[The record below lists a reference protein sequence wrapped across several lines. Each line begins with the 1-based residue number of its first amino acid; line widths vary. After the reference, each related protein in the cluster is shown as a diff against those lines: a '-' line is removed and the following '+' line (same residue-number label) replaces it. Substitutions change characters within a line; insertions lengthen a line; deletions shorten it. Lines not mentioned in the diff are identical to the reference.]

1 VIGIPSYDRPD
12 IYTVVFQDGSIS
24 EYSDTNNILEACPV
38 SSNTSPCS
46 ILPNWIQD
54 DANATLFL
62 FDMTKPRHGKLKR
75 DHNNN
80 WIFCPGVNHDISQG
94 IKLQDLSANCQMLM
108 ETGQRFRGHTKFRRV
123 YIARNQAQLRDSVL
137 RHVSVH
143 GLASLIAPPS
153 LKHHNTMLP
162 TDKTIW
168 DAAYDEEFDGLA
180 SLPTWQVVNEDQ
192 FKHLSK
198 GIKALLPWQLL
209 QSSMMH
215 IIVQN
220 ARNIESWC

>member
-1 VIGIPSYDRPD
+1 M
-12 IYTVVFQDGSIS
+12 
-24 EYSDTNNILEACPV
+24 C
-38 SSNTSPCS
+38 
-46 ILPNWIQD
+46 
-54 DANATLFL
+54 
-62 FDMTKPRHGKLKR
+62 
-75 DHNNN
+75 
-80 WIFCPGVNHDISQG
+80 
-94 IKLQDLSANCQMLM
+94 
-108 ETGQRFRGHTKFRRV
+108 
-123 YIARNQAQLRDSVL
+123 
-137 RHVSVH
+137 
-143 GLASLIAPPS
+143 
-153 LKHHNTMLP
+153 P